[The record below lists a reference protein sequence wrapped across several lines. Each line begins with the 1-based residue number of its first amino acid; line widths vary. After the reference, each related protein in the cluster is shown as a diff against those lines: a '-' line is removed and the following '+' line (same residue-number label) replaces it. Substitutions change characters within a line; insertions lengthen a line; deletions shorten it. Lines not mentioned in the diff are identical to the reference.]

1 MIKNTKIG
9 ISIPKEL
16 LADIDNIRKISNRS
30 KFLVELIR
38 VQLQTFKE
46 GLSQ

>member
-1 MIKNTKIG
+1 MITHTKIG

-16 LADIDNIRKISNRS
+16 LADIDSIRKTSNRS

-38 VQLQTFKE
+38 VQLQQGGST
-46 GLSQ
+46 Q